1 MSFEVDWS
9 LLADSHVLADSFIHR
24 LNDALSAASR
34 PSFLGP
40 IQVTEFDFGTV
51 GPDIEIKDIGD
62 VWKSFIEDDEEA
74 DSQDGDG
81 VGVNRK
87 PEHNTGPD
95 GPIAS
100 AEPSVYA
107 YGQYADERCSRS
119 GRHEER
125 YDGVAGRSRRGSQ
138 DTRHQ
143 KNGRRASIQ
152 QHMLNDDDETGSVF
166 SGMLSPRVSLN
177 RFGAGIGL
185 GSGMGVNLTGP
196 HGNGLAHSGY
206 ITPALNPSVYS
217 MPLSHT
223 RGNNRR
229 PTARHSHHHAHHL
242 PYLQD
247 PYTRTHDDMGET
259 QHTPGLTT
267 GHADTPLMDPPLEPP
282 QPQPLPSIQLLLHF
296 AHTPDIHLTVLTSLQ
311 INYPS
316 QMFMSL
322 PLKLTITGL
331 SLNADMVVAFNGA
344 KKRVHLS
351 IIDDYDPMTPSMTNS
366 LASSAVH
373 SPETHVMPLSGGPS
387 FGLQAN
393 IQDGQADGAKQWG
406 NQAYN
411 RPPGTLSAQPSGY
424 MTPIQ
429 PYPYQPYNPGVS
441 TTASTVPEP
450 LKPIG
455 QRLLPALQ
463 IESEIGHADVH
474 VLRNVGKVEKF
485 ILDLVRKTMVDELVY
500 PNYHTVAL

>member
-1 MSFEVDWS
+1 MSFEVDWG
-9 LLADSHVLADSFIHR
+9 LLADSSLLADSFIHK
-24 LNDALSAASR
+24 LNSALSSASR

-51 GPDIEIKDIGD
+51 GPDIEIKDVGD

-74 DSQDGDG
+74 DSQDGELG
-81 VGVNRK
+81 ATRT

-107 YGQYADERCSRS
+107 FGQYPDESCSRS
-119 GRHEER
+119 GRHDE
-125 YDGVAGRSRRGSQ
+125 VPGRSRRGSQ

-143 KNGRRASIQ
+143 RTNGRRASIQ
-152 QHMLNDDDETGSVF
+152 QVMLNDDDETASVF

-185 GSGMGVNLTGP
+185 GSGMGVNLTGGL
-196 HGNGLAHSGY
+196 GNGLAHSGY
-206 ITPALNPSVYS
+206 ITPGLNPSVYS

-223 RGNNRR
+223 RGATRKPNLGRQ
-229 PTARHSHHHAHHL
+229 PHHHAHHL
-242 PYLQD
+242 PFLQD
-247 PYTRTHDDMGET
+247 PYSRTHDDMGET

-267 GHADTPLMDPPLEPP
+267 GHADTPHMDSPLEPP

-296 AHTPDIHLTVLTSLQ
+296 AHSPNIHLTVLTSLQ

-351 IIDDYDPMTPSMTNS
+351 IIDDYDPITPSMTNS
-366 LASSAVH
+366 LASSAIH
-373 SPETHVMPLSGGPS
+373 SPETNVVPLSSVP
-387 FGLQAN
+387 FGMHTGHG
-393 IQDGQADGAKQWG
+393 DGHGDLNGKQWG
-406 NQAYN
+406 AAGNQNTRTAN
-411 RPPGTLSAQPSGY
+411 NTSAHQSGY
-424 MTPIQ
+424 ATPIQ
-429 PYPYQPYNPGVS
+429 PYPYQPYNPGVP
-441 TTASTVPEP
+441 TTASTIPEP

>member
-1 MSFEVDWS
+1 MRTAITATRVAAAVAGMMSGMMPW
-9 LLADSHVLADSFIHR
+9 LADRDVEAKTYDNRKTDAERVSSSTSCSMMTTR
-24 LNDALSAASR
+24 LAASLAACFR
-34 PSFLGP
+34 RESACIVSALESGSA
-40 IQVTEFDFGTV
+40 QG
-51 GPDIEIKDIGD
+51 
-62 VWKSFIEDDEEA
+62 W
-74 DSQDGDG
+74 
-81 VGVNRK
+81 
-87 PEHNTGPD
+87 
-95 GPIAS
+95 AS
-100 AEPSVYA
+100 
-107 YGQYADERCSRS
+107 
-119 GRHEER
+119 
-125 YDGVAGRSRRGSQ
+125 
-138 DTRHQ
+138 
-143 KNGRRASIQ
+143 
-152 QHMLNDDDETGSVF
+152 
-166 SGMLSPRVSLN
+166 
-177 RFGAGIGL
+177 
-185 GSGMGVNLTGP
+185 NLTGA

-223 RGNNRR
+223 RGTNRKAG
-229 PTARHSHHHAHHL
+229 ARHSQHPAHHL

-267 GHADTPLMDPPLEPP
+267 GHADTPIMDAPLEPP

-296 AHTPDIHLTVLTSLQ
+296 AHTPNIHLTILTSLQ

-351 IIDDYDPMTPSMTNS
+351 IIDDFDPTTPSMTNS

-373 SPETHVMPLSGGPS
+373 SPETSEMTLSGAPS
-387 FGLQAN
+387 LGMQAN
-393 IQDGQADGAKQWG
+393 MQDDQLGA
-406 NQAYN
+406 NQMYN
-411 RPPGTLSAQPSGY
+411 RPGALSAQQSGY
-424 MTPIQ
+424 ATPIQ
-429 PYPYQPYNPGVS
+429 PYQYQPYNPGVAQ
-441 TTASTVPEP
+441 TASTIPEP

-463 IESEIGHADVH
+463 IDSEIGHADVH

-500 PNYHTVAL
+500 PNYHTIAL